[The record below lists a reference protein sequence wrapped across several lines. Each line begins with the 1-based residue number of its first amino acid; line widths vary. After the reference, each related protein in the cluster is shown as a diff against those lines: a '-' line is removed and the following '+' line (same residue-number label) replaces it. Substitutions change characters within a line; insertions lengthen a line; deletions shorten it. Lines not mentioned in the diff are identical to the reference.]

1 MIIRKIE
8 EKKKGFTLIE
18 LMVVISIL
26 LVLMGFMIPKFSAYQ
41 DKAKTIKAIN
51 TAKQVQ
57 TAVMASYGDNDG
69 KFEKTVIEANIDDL
83 TLLNST
89 NKVSA
94 TVGANN
100 GQDVKITY
108 ENDGKNYIMD
118 INASENTY
126 TVQQDN
132 IQIYPK
138 IQKKDSVE
146 DKSNEQ
152 KKIEQS

>member
-1 MIIRKIE
+1 MDIKKIK

-18 LMVVISIL
+18 LMIVIAIL

-69 KFEKTVIEANIDDL
+69 KFDETGIKDNIVEL
-83 TLLNST
+83 TLLIST
-89 NKVSA
+89 DVVSV
-94 TVGANN
+94 VGANN
-100 GQDVKITY
+100 GQDVTITY
-108 ENDGKNYIMD
+108 NNAGKEYIMD
-118 INASENTY
+118 INASTNTY
-126 TVQQDN
+126 KVQQDK

-138 IQKKDSVE
+138 IQKKDSDK

-152 KKIEQS
+152 KKM